1 MIERSAVIDQ
11 AFLERLARRVT
22 VVDGERE
29 TLTVTTP
36 FTGESI
42 GTLPMCT
49 GVDVE
54 EAVRRARD
62 AQHHWAERSFRE
74 RARILLRFH
83 DLVWKREEEIL
94 DIIQLE
100 TGKARNHAYEELGDI
115 AIMARYYA
123 FHARRHLRSKR
134 RKGVFPLLT
143 RAVEQFPPYGLV
155 GFISPWNYPLSLSI
169 SDAVAALM
177 AGNAVIVK
185 PDRLTPFTALE
196 GADLLYQAGL
206 PTDLFQIVTG
216 RGSELAGPM
225 IDQIDYLAFT
235 GSTATGRL
243 LAGQA
248 GEHLIGCTMELGG
261 KNAMVVLADADL
273 KKAARVAVWDCF
285 SSTGQ
290 LCVSIERLYVHES
303 VMDEFTRHLVEETGR
318 LEMGASLGYEF
329 DMGSL
334 ISREQFDKVTEHVE
348 DAVARGASL
357 LAGGKPRPDIGP
369 LFFEPTILTGVTSEM
384 ALHSEETFGPVVSIH
399 PFSSTDEAVEL
410 VNESPYGLN
419 ASLWTRDT
427 RLGYRL
433 ASRLMA
439 GTININDSYRAT
451 WGSAGMTQ
459 GGFKAS
465 GLGRRHGTAG
475 IIKYTENRSI
485 AIQRLLPVGPPKG
498 WSEEKFH
505 RLLTFLLK
513 LLRRIPG
520 LR

>member
-11 AFLERLARRVT
+11 TFLERLARRVT
-22 VVDGERE
+22 VTDGDRAA
-29 TLTVTTP
+29 LTVQTP
-36 FTGESI
+36 FTGETL

-49 GVDVE
+49 AGDVD
-54 EAVRRARD
+54 EAVARARE
-62 AQHHWAERSFRE
+62 AQRHWAERSFRE
-74 RARILLRFH
+74 RGRILLRFH
-83 DLVWKREEEIL
+83 DLVWKRQEEIL

-100 TGKARNHAYEELGDI
+100 TGKARNHAFEELGDI

-134 RKGVFPLLT
+134 RRGIFPVLT
-143 RAVEQFPPYGLV
+143 RAVEQFPPYGVV
-155 GFISPWNYPLSLSI
+155 GFISPWNYPLALSI

-177 AGNAVIVK
+177 AGNAVISK
-185 PDRLTPFTALE
+185 PDRLTPFTALQ
-196 GADLLYQAGL
+196 GVDLLYQAGL
-206 PTDLFQIVTG
+206 PPDLFQVVTG
-216 RGSELAGPM
+216 RGAELAGTM

-261 KNAMVVLADADL
+261 KNAMVVLADADIE
-273 KKAARVAVWDCF
+273 KAARVAVWDCF

-290 LCVSIERLYVHES
+290 LCVSVERIYAHES
-303 VMDEFTRHLVEETGR
+303 VIEEFTRLLVEETNR
-318 LEMGASLGYEF
+318 LNMGASLDYEF

-334 ISREQFDKVTEHVE
+334 ISQEQFDKVSEHVE
-348 DAVARGASL
+348 DAVARGATIL
-357 LAGGKPRPDIGP
+357 TGGKPRPDLGP
-369 LFFEPTILTGVTSEM
+369 LFFEPTILTGVTDEM
-384 ALHSEETFGPVVSIH
+384 SLHSEETFGPVVSIY
-399 PFSSTDEAVEL
+399 PFTSTDEAVEL
-410 VNESPYGLN
+410 VNASPYGLS

-433 ASRLMA
+433 ASRFEA
-439 GTININDSYRAT
+439 GSININDSYRAI
-451 WGSAGMTQ
+451 WGSADITQ

-465 GLGRRHGTAG
+465 GLGRRHGAAG
-475 IIKYTENRSI
+475 IVKYTENRSI

-498 WSEEKFH
+498 WSEERFV
-505 RLLTFLLK
+505 RVLAFLLK